1 MPLSAH
7 EQRILAGVEEELRE
21 KDPELADLFTR
32 CPPPTARHGYPVSPA
47 GLGLLVVVLLALV
60 LVHPLAAAW
69 GAAGVGLATAV
80 LVVPWIVVAPR
91 VGARPQR
98 EPDRVD
104 HDVGTET
111 PSVTRTQRGDG
122 TLGSRRAALPIG
134 LTVWV
139 LVIALIASQVG
150 LANAVLITIALA
162 MLVGV
167 HLARWS
173 ARCALYRRFGPDAD
187 PDHPHRED

>member
-32 CPPPTARHGYPVSPA
+32 CPPPTARRGYPVSPA

-60 LVHPLAAAW
+60 LVHPLAPAW
-69 GAAGVGLATAV
+69 GAAGVGLATAA

-91 VGARPQR
+91 VGAPQR

-139 LVIALIASQVG
+139 LVIALIGSQVG
-150 LANAVLITIALA
+150 LANAALITIALA

-173 ARCALYRRFGPDAD
+173 ARCALYRRFGPVAH
-187 PDHPHRED
+187 PDHAHRED